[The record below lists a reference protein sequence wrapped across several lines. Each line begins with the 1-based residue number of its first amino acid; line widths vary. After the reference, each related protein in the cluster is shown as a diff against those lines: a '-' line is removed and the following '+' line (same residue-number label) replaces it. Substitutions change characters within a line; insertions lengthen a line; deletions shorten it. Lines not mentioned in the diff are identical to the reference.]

1 MSMNFQK
8 DLIQISKATGISM
21 VTLSQ
26 MSEQRV
32 LQLLMA
38 VNCGDLTEVE
48 NLAKMQILDDNIKKI
63 SELTGIPVL
72 QLSEL
77 SQENQEQLVGQ
88 YTMEIGITPDA
99 ELKEN
104 LIEKIKVME
113 K

>member
-1 MSMNFQK
+1 MSKKFQK

-21 VTLSQ
+21 MTLNH

-48 NLAKMQILDDNIKKI
+48 NLAKIQIIDDNIKKI
-63 SELTGIPVL
+63 SELIGVPIL

-88 YTMEIGITPDA
+88 YTMEIDIIPD
-99 ELKEN
+99 EKVREN